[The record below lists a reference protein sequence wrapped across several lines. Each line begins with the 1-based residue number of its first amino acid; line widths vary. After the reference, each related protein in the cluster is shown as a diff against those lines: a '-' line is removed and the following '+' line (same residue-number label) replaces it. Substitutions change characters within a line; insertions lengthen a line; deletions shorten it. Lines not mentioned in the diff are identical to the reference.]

1 MILSLHQ
8 EVRSVRVTSRG
19 TKLLALLLGM
29 TLFAAACGSDKKSSS
44 SSKSTNQNA
53 TTTAPVSVPTGGTL
67 VVGAEQEPDCA
78 DWMGS
83 CGGSSWGY
91 WMMQVGTMPRAYDV
105 VKENGKY
112 VNKASNLLTGEPKLT
127 TSPKQTVTY
136 QISPK
141 AVWSDGQP
149 ITSTDFKYTWNQ
161 VVTGNDI
168 YDKTGYQDIESVDD
182 SNPKTAVV
190 TFKKNYADYQQLF
203 GGGFGVFPSHILT
216 GKDRDAVMKNGYTF
230 SGGPWMIQKWDKT
243 NQITMV
249 PNPKYW
255 GPKPKLDKV
264 IFKIQAD
271 TSAEFTAFKSDQ
283 VSMIYPQPQLDAVDQ
298 INAGLLNTQKVISD
312 DTGNFESLWLNNGK
326 PPFNDKA
333 VRQAVAYGIDRK
345 TLVER
350 LFGKLG
356 VTEPLQVVNAR
367 IVSDYSDTQAFAGY
381 TLNKSKV
388 DSLLTGDGYK
398 KGSDGIY
405 AKNGQK
411 LTFTVK
417 STAGNKRRELTEQV
431 IQQMLKAVG
440 IGMTIKNAEAGDL
453 FGSIL
458 PKGDFQAG
466 IYAQVLTALT
476 PGNCTL
482 FCSANIPTSPGFSGN
497 NWTRVNVPGLD
508 SLLEKVDGDL
518 NQAARKTAAKQAD
531 KIVADNMV
539 TLPIDPLPN
548 ILLWN
553 NKVVGPIN
561 DNAVLGP
568 FWNMNLWGVKG

>member
-1 MILSLHQ
+1 MSLA
-8 EVRSVRVTSRG
+8 V
-19 TKLLALLLGM
+19 
-29 TLFAAACGSDKKSSS
+29 AACGSDKKSDKSS
-44 SSKSTNQNA
+44 NTTAQKS
-53 TTTAPVSVPTGGTL
+53 TTTAPVKVPSGGTL

-105 VKENGKY
+105 VMENGKY
-112 VNKASNLLTGEPKLT
+112 VNKPSILLDGAPTVV
-127 TSPKQTVTY
+127 TSPKQVVTY
-136 QISPK
+136 KISPK
-141 AVWSDGQP
+141 AVWDDGQP
-149 ITSTDFKYTWNQ
+149 ITSTDFKYTWDQ
-161 VVTGNDI
+161 VVKGNDI

-182 SNPKTAVV
+182 SNPKVAVV
-190 TFKKNYADYQQLF
+190 TFSTTYADYPHLF
-203 GGGFGVFPSHILT
+203 GGGFGVFPSHILQ
-216 GKDRDAVMKNGYTF
+216 GKDRDAVMKNGYSF
-230 SGGPWMIQKWDKT
+230 SGGPWKIQKWDKT

-249 PNPKYW
+249 PNPNFW
-255 GPKPKLDKV
+255 GTKPKLAKV

-298 INAGLLNTQKVISD
+298 INAGIPNTQKVITPI
-312 DTGNFESLWLNNGK
+312 TGNFESLWFNNGK
-326 PPFNDKA
+326 PPFNDMA
-333 VRQAVAYGIDRK
+333 VRQAVSYGIDRK
-345 TLVER
+345 ALVER

-356 VTEPLQVVNAR
+356 VTKPLNVVNAP
-367 IVSDYSDTQAFAGY
+367 IVSQYSDTNAFANYELDPG
-381 TLNKSKV
+381 KV
-388 DSLLTGDGYK
+388 DSLLTGAGYK

-405 AKNGQK
+405 AKGGQK
-411 LTFTVK
+411 LSFTVR

-431 IQQMLKAVG
+431 VQQQLKAVG
-440 IGMTIKNAEAGDL
+440 IDMQIKNAEAGDL

-482 FCSANIPTSPGFSGN
+482 FCSANIPTAPTFSGN

-508 SLLEKVDGDL
+508 NLLKKVDGDL
-518 NQAARKTAAKQAD
+518 DESARMAAAKQAD
-531 KIVADNMV
+531 QIVAENAV

-548 ILLWN
+548 ILLWS
-553 NKVVGPIN
+553 NKVVGPIG

-568 FWNMNLWGVKG
+568 FWNMNEWGVNA